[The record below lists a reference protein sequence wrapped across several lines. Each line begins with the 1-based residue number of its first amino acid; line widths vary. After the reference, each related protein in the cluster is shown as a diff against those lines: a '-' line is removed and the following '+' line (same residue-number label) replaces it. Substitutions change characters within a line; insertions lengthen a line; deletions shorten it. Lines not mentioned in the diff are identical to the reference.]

1 MRPINV
7 SLDSVTW
14 EYAKEKTNF
23 SAWVRNQLRSERN
36 KREAHKEAANNT
48 KECLLQCGR
57 PRFENNLYCAYHVAQ
72 GHDQEA
78 DKC

>member
-14 EYAKEKTNF
+14 EYAKEKPNF
-23 SAWVRNQLRSERN
+23 SQWVRDQLRSERN
-36 KREAHKEAANNT
+36 KREAAKKIENSR

-57 PRFENNLYCAYHVAQ
+57 PRFENNLYCAFHIAC
-72 GHDQEA
+72 GHNQVVEEE
-78 DKC
+78 